1 MSDLTAVVIGA
12 SGRMGREHVA
22 AYEACGVSLVDRIDA
37 KIISIATP
45 DKYHAGQAQGALIM
59 GEHVFCE
66 KPLYTDSLAGE
77 EILEEVYD
85 YHVGQNFPLRHQP
98 IFTDLK
104 DRDFGEIYRI
114 EASYN
119 WGRTYKLFEGWRAE
133 DPNYSLVMGGLI
145 HMVDLVIWLTGLDME
160 VISAIGCNKSA
171 PGFPNHDTVTAQC
184 RLSNGGVCN
193 LTVDGGTAAGGLHY
207 HSLQV
212 HGTKDGADCVNLA
225 KTDKQA
231 CIKEFVRKIRA
242 GEPPE
247 RDFRATEICLEIDR
261 LASTS
266 ADR

>member
-1 MSDLTAVVIGA
+1 MSDLTATVIGA

-22 AYEACGVSLVDRIDA
+22 AYEACGVGISADKYNIV
-37 KIISIATP
+37 SIASP
-45 DKYHAGQAQGALIM
+45 DCHHVDAVQLGLGF
-59 GEHVFCE
+59 GDHVFCE
-66 KPLYTDSLAGE
+66 KPICCTEAGLDRIKAYPPQGQHLA
-77 EILEEVYD
+77 
-85 YHVGQNFPLRHQP
+85 QNFPLRHQP

-104 DRDFGEIYRI
+104 DHDFGEIYRI

-119 WGRTYKLFEGWRAE
+119 WGRTHKLFEGWRVE

-193 LTVDGGTAAGGLHY
+193 LIVDGGTAIKY
-207 HSLQV
+207 HHHKLRI
-212 HGTKDGADCVNLA
+212 HGTKHSADCLNWNE
-225 KTDKQA
+225 TDKQA

-247 RDFRATEICLEIDR
+247 RDFRATEICLEIDK
-261 LASTS
+261 LAE
-266 ADR
+266 DHV